1 MSRPIPVK
9 TGWRKHVEGWQV
21 ALVLTVCA
29 AAPSLLAIPHATI
42 SREIPLP
49 TIDRAEQRRVAQRD
63 RELARDATLPYET
76 RAIGDALRRYGVLR
90 ARGEQTAAQWILN
103 DMQTAVRAAQR
114 DHQLQPLLR
123 LRAVQA
129 QLFVSATDR
138 LRVAS
143 PPDSDPDVFELGG
156 EFVKEARAA
165 GWLGPLGLRAT
176 AEELRTWFVIRWN
189 QLTQLTQEPLFAAS
203 LDDWRCYYAF
213 LLRDDHRPP
222 DVPWGDV
229 LSYRARVISALAQK
243 DPDYP
248 FDLAQGLLSCQ
259 AGDYTTC
266 SDLLLRHLRRS
277 PNGPWSLRA
286 QATLK
291 AAAAALRPQQR

>member
-1 MSRPIPVK
+1 MSRPTPVK

-21 ALVLTVCA
+21 AFVLTVCA
-29 AAPSLLAIPHATI
+29 AAPTLLAIPHATI

-49 TIDRAEQRRVAQRD
+49 IVDRAEQRRVAQRD
-63 RELARDATLPYET
+63 RELAEGALPYET
-76 RAIGDALRRYGVLR
+76 RAIGDAFRRFGALR

-103 DMQTAVRAAQR
+103 DVQQAVRTVQQ
-114 DHQLQPLLR
+114 DNQLQPLLR

-129 QLFVSATDR
+129 QLFVAATDR
-138 LRVAS
+138 LRVTS
-143 PPDSDPDVFELGG
+143 PPDSDPDVLELGG
-156 EFVKEARAA
+156 EFMKEARAA
-165 GWLGPLGLRAT
+165 GWLGPQGLRAT
-176 AEELRTWFVIRWN
+176 RDELRTWFVIRWN
-189 QLTQLTQEPLFAAS
+189 MLTQLTQEPLFAAS
-203 LDDWRCYYAF
+203 LNDWRCYYAF
-213 LLRDDHRPP
+213 LLRDDHVPP

-229 LSYRARVISALAQK
+229 LSYRAQVLGALAQK

-248 FDLAQGLLSCQ
+248 FNLGHGLLSCQ

-266 SDLLLRHLRRS
+266 SDLLLRHLRQS

-291 AAAAALRPQQR
+291 VAAAALRAQQR